1 MISDQGD
8 EVTFSKWFLSPRLA
22 YPHQVAMWTS
32 GPTEARLHNLDVS
45 WGTLD
50 VKTYPRWFQNVFRES
65 LDLSCSH
72 FLAWKLFSESILTIK
87 QRNNRDN
94 VPLVGTFLILGNLLQ
109 QFIQESNVKVNQ
121 HFFPLLAVKR
131 IQSFLW
137 LESSWIQKSE
147 DLIIWTLSVSRFM
160 PCHLWMRQG
169 AFMYKMNLNE
179 IYCLYG
185 KPSKYI
191 S

>member
-1 MISDQGD
+1 MIPFPKVG
-8 EVTFSKWFLSPRLA
+8 
-22 YPHQVAMWTS
+22 TS
-32 GPTEARLHNLDVS
+32 IPSGHVDIWPNGGKAPQPGCELRYI
-45 WGTLD
+45 WCE
-50 VKTYPRWFQNVFRES
+50 TYPRWFQNVFRES

-87 QRNNRDN
+87 QKNNRDN
-94 VPLVGTFLILGNLLQ
+94 VPLVGMFLILGNLLQ

-147 DLIIWTLSVSRFM
+147 DHIIWTLSVSRFM

-169 AFMYKMNLNE
+169 AFMYKMNLHE

-185 KPSKYI
+185 KPSNYI